1 MGRLTGRA
9 AALAM
14 AVIAASPA
22 LAQDAA
28 ALAAGDPAKGAQV
41 FKKCLACHSVDPGA
55 PSKVGPNLH
64 DVVGRTTGTYPGFKF
79 SPVLVEAG
87 ASGHVWTPEEIA
99 KFVEN
104 PKGVFPGTKMTFAGL
119 KKPEE
124 RADVVA
130 FLVSLNPAA
139 AGAAP
144 ATAPADAPASAP
156 ADAPAAAPAN

>member
-1 MGRLTGRA
+1 MGRLPGRVAALVMVGLA
-9 AALAM
+9 AA
-14 AVIAASPA
+14 PA
-22 LAQDAA
+22 LAQDSA
-28 ALAAGDPAKGAQV
+28 ALAAGDPTKGAQV

-79 SPVLVEAG
+79 SDVLVQAG

-99 KFVEN
+99 TFVEN
-104 PKGVFPGTKMTFAGL
+104 PKALFPGTKMTFAGL

-130 FLVSLNPAA
+130 YLVSLNPAA
-139 AGAAP
+139 AAAP
-144 ATAPADAPASAP
+144 PAEAPP
-156 ADAPAAAPAN
+156 AAPAN